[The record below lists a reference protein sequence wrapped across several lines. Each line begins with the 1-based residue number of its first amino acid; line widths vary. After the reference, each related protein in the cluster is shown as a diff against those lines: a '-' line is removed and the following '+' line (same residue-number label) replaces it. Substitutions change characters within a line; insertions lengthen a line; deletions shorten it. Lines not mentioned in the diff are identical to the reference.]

1 MPTVRRRPPDLGS
14 VFTFGGRI
22 PAAVGL
28 IIAAMAIVTIASWLD
43 RRLLQLLAFDPAGVL
58 SGHVW
63 RLVSWVLVQD
73 SPLTLFFAAFMLWW
87 LGQQLVF
94 VWGERRFLARF
105 FGITLGAGVL
115 ATLVALVYPPATIA
129 HINAWPTVN
138 ALLVVWALMFPDRPL
153 SWFGV
158 VNMTAKMMAALV
170 VFGTVLYAIA
180 YGGPGR
186 FAVHFSGLVI
196 GWVLSRGSFGG
207 FWRKA
212 RRNMEE
218 REARRR
224 SKHLKVV
231 RRRDGQDEPPRW
243 IN

>member
-1 MPTVRRRPPDLGS
+1 M
-14 VFTFGGRI
+14 
-22 PAAVGL
+22 
-28 IIAAMAIVTIASWLD
+28 
-43 RRLLQLLAFDPAGVL
+43 
-58 SGHVW
+58 W
-63 RLVSWVLVQD
+63 RLVTWVFVQD
-73 SPLTLFFAAFMLWW
+73 SPLTLFFAGFMLWW

-94 VWGERRFLARF
+94 VWGERRFLVRF

-115 ATLVALVYPPATIA
+115 ATLVALVYPPAAVA
-129 HINAWPTVN
+129 HIDAWPTVN
-138 ALLVVWALMFPDRPL
+138 GLLVAWALMYPDRPL

-186 FAVHFSGLVI
+186 FVVHFSALLL
-196 GWVLSRGSFGG
+196 GWALSRGSFGG

-218 REARRR
+218 REMRRR

>member
-1 MPTVRRRPPDLGS
+1 MSTARRRPPDLGRP
-14 VFTFGGRI
+14 FTFGGRV

-28 IIAAMAIVTIASWLD
+28 VIAAMTVVTIASWLD
-43 RRLLQLLAFDPAGVL
+43 RRLQLLLAFAPEGVV
-58 SGHVW
+58 SGQLW
-63 RLVSWVLVQD
+63 RLFTWVFVQD
-73 SPLTLFFAAFMLWW
+73 SPLTLFFAGFMLWW

-94 VWGERRFLARF
+94 VWGERRFLVRF

-115 ATLVALVYPPATIA
+115 ATLVALVYPPADVA
-129 HINAWPTVN
+129 HIDAWPTVN
-138 ALLVVWALMFPDRPL
+138 ALLLAWALMYPDRPL

-186 FAVHFSGLVI
+186 FAVHFSALVL
-196 GWVLSRGSFGG
+196 GWALSRGSLGG

-212 RRNMEE
+212 RRNLEE
-218 REARRR
+218 REMRRR

-243 IN
+243 MN